1 MKKLIFIKSALVVL
15 LLCAP
20 LLSAFAI
27 RAYPGIV
34 KITQPD
40 GSSLNIRMHGDEYH
54 HYTTTED
61 NYIVKKIDSGFYTYA
76 SIDSRGKIIA
86 GTQIARDPSVR
97 QAADNKYLVRM
108 PEKLTTKFQ
117 SGIRKVKSTKQNA
130 AVMKRAFPVTGSG
143 KSLII
148 LVNFKDKSFVVPSS
162 QTAFTNLLNQP
173 GYSENNGTGSAK
185 DYFMACSYGKFSPQF
200 DVVGPFDLPS
210 NMSVYGGNDE
220 DGYDINPVQMIVD
233 ACTAADNN
241 GVDFAQYDTDNDGYV
256 DNIFVY
262 YAGYNEAELGGDDTV
277 WPHRWGIYPT
287 VTYGDEG
294 NYAGT
299 VASITF
305 DGKKIM
311 DYACTSEL
319 KGDSDSKMCGIGTF
333 CHEFGHVLGLPD
345 YYDTSLNQD
354 NTLNNWSI
362 MDQGAYLNQGNT
374 PPVYSAYDRFYLG
387 YYKPVEL
394 NQPANL
400 VTLLPLYQG
409 TTIPANTDNQ
419 AYLLSAITHDLNG
432 ADPKPAEFFMVEY
445 RKKTGWDAYLPGE
458 GMLIWHIDYD
468 QTAWENNGPNNYNES
483 TQTQASHMRVYLQP
497 LSGSTTTPGDAFTS
511 GSFTP
516 TAWDGTSIDRNITEI
531 AKTAENVTF
540 KLMGGLQPKI
550 KLGMISGQL
559 TYPLTVV
566 GKTNPKNLNI
576 VTTGINGNL
585 TVTLSGANAD
595 YFTISTASIPQT
607 TANSTSGFDLLV
619 TYKPLTAGTHTAV
632 LTITGGGLNDKVI
645 NLTGSAK

>member
-1 MKKLIFIKSALVVL
+1 MLVIFPALN
-15 LLCAP
+15 
-20 LLSAFAI
+20 AFAI
-27 RAYPGIV
+27 RAYPGAI

-40 GSSLNIRMHGDEYH
+40 GSSLNIRNHGDEFH

-61 NYIVKKIDSGFYTYA
+61 NYIVKKIASGYYTYA
-76 SIDSRGKIIA
+76 SIDTRGKIVA

-97 QAADNKYLVRM
+97 PATDNKYLVRM
-108 PEKLTTKFQ
+108 PEKLETKLQ
-117 SGIRKVKSTKQNA
+117 VGLRKVKSVRQNA

-148 LVNFKDKSFVVPSS
+148 LVNFKDNSFVVPSS
-162 QTAFTNLLNQP
+162 QTAFTNLLNQS

-185 DYFMACSYGKFSPQF
+185 DYFMACSYGKFAPQF
-200 DVVGPFDLPS
+200 DVVGPFNLPS
-210 NMSVYGGNDE
+210 NMSVYGGNDS
-220 DGYDINPVQMIVD
+220 DGNDKDPLQMIVD
-233 ACTAADNN
+233 ACKVADEN
-241 GVDFAQYDTDNDGYV
+241 GVDFSQYDTDNDGYV
-256 DNIFVY
+256 DNVFVY
-262 YAGYNEAELGGDDTV
+262 YAGYNEAEYGGDDTV

-287 VTYGDEG
+287 VTYGIDG
-294 NYAGT
+294 NYSGT

-305 DGKKIM
+305 DEKKIM

-319 KGDSDSKMCGIGTF
+319 KGASDSKMCGIGTF

-345 YYDTSLNQD
+345 YYDTSSNQD
-354 NTLNNWSI
+354 NTLNTWSV

-374 PPVYSAYDRFYLG
+374 PPVYSSYDRFYLG
-387 YYKPVEL
+387 YSTPIEL
-394 NQPANL
+394 NQPANV

-419 AYLLSAITHDLNG
+419 AYLLSSNTHDLNG

-445 RKKTGWDAYLPGE
+445 RKHTGWDTYLGQLIDANGNFTTIPSD

-468 QTAWENNGPNNYNES
+468 KTAWENNGPNNYTES

-516 TAWDGTSIDRNITEI
+516 TTWDGNSINRNITEI

-550 KLGMISGQL
+550 KLGVISSQL
-559 TYPLTVV
+559 TYPLTVA

-585 TVTLSGANAD
+585 TVTLSGTNAD
-595 YFTISTASIPQT
+595 YFTVNAASIPQAN
-607 TANSTSGFDLLV
+607 ANSTSGFDLLV

-632 LTITGGGLNDKVI
+632 LTITGGGLPDKII
-645 NLTGSAK
+645 NLTGSAQ